1 MLISFLHCCLLQ
13 EMETLTCLSTSSN
26 AHFCPGAAGV
36 GCTAQQAIQELWVA
50 AGQAGTGSSL
60 TGPHPTAPKKGD
72 QGMSGVGDQSAK
84 SPVTASKGLSNYS
97 GLRTNEDIRIIR
109 VRGWVR
115 LYSLAHGRS
124 KVKELS
130 LQGVPGPEGRGYLS
144 WTSNL
149 VGCYCSTSPRAFAV
163 CNGSTWEQEH
173 TGSAVTLQSFP
184 HKLGNF
190 KWAPCVLVSQPFSSA
205 T

>member
-1 MLISFLHCCLLQ
+1 MLITFFHCSLLQ
-13 EMETLTCLSTSSN
+13 GMETLTCLSASSN
-26 AHFCPGAAGV
+26 ACFCPAAAAGA
-36 GCTAQQAIQELWVA
+36 GCTAWQAIQELWVA
-50 AGQAGTGSSL
+50 AGQGGTGSSL

-72 QGMSGVGDQSAK
+72 RGMSGVGDQSAK
-84 SPVTASKGLSNYS
+84 SPVTDSKGLNNYS
-97 GLRTNEDIRIIR
+97 GLRTNQDIRIIR
-109 VRGWVR
+109 VRGWAQ
-115 LYSLAHGRS
+115 LCSLAHGKS

-149 VGCYCSTSPRAFAV
+149 VGCYCSASPRAFAV
-163 CNGSTWEQEH
+163 CSGSSWGQER
-173 TGSAVTLQSFP
+173 TGSAVQSFP

-190 KWAPCVLVSQPFSSA
+190 KWAPCVLVAQPFSSA